1 MVTMGEAPMLK
12 RRTVLVADHD
22 AEVLHI
28 LEVNL
33 THANLKVISTR
44 DGAEA
49 LVKAYA
55 ERPDLILLD
64 DELPDLEVAE
74 VRRRLRDSPQTSR
87 IPVIVVGT
95 ESVEGI
101 SGAADSYVVKPF
113 EPKQVVAV
121 VKMCLKQIERAEN
134 INPLTSLP
142 NQTQLISE
150 LTGLI
155 GQDKTFA
162 AIYVDLD
169 NLKIFNKEYGFAQGD
184 RAIQLVAE
192 ILCEAVR
199 LFGNPDDLVAHL
211 GGDNFVVV
219 TTIPRARVICRK
231 IIADFD
237 SQIGTLYKSE
247 DLERGYIDYEGRLG
261 QREQCPIMN
270 LRAAVVSTARRMFR
284 HHLEVS
290 EVAAEQ
296 IDYLRRFPGSNCY
309 FDRHEVDIEAKQSLT
324 SSGIPYA
331 DREGLTA
338 SQKELAWV
346 AFLARELD
354 IPITLIKDGLERA
367 ESLSGEFTA
376 EQWNIMN
383 TIRENIGQLSCVA
396 EELGHLTRVEGD
408 TDSLLLAEADLRN
421 TFALIIQRV
430 AEVIEQRH
438 IEINIEWVGNIGQLC
453 IEARGLTQALFY
465 ALRSMIKFSAPGH
478 QVHIEVS
485 EKTKG
490 FVNIGLVNRHLQIP
504 RRELTVLLQGQL
516 EGIIGIAQ
524 QSDLWLAK
532 VSLQYVGGKLSVES
546 KKGEGTS
553 FTILVP
559 KKWCSSREEVN
570 SLLSAAETSRNEAQA
585 QLHKLSRLLSS
596 DVKQTPTPVKQS
608 LENLA
613 YKVQELLVLCNRSL
627 FLADSLSKRLED
639 QQDEL
644 LQQEVTQL
652 ATVEAILVGS
662 REIARSMHMDCVFDL
677 DSARRVAKY
686 ALTIANEFRLSRSER
701 QALHFA
707 ALLKDLWLV
716 SSPQD
721 MVEQTITPTF
731 EKAIALRVRFNPAL
745 KALQRID
752 FLAPALALVLQREEK
767 RNSGGYLS
775 SVEGASISL
784 GARILALADT
794 FESMTSGLLPLG
806 TLSPAVAAKKI
817 VADSGQRF
825 GSQVVGAFVRVWE
838 RKELSVVSNES
849 HWDIE

>member
-1 MVTMGEAPMLK
+1 
-12 RRTVLVADHD
+12 
-22 AEVLHI
+22 

-33 THANLKVISTR
+33 THANLEVISTPN
-44 DGAEA
+44 GAEA
-49 LVKAYA
+49 LVKAYT

-64 DELPDLEVAE
+64 DELPDLEVAA
-74 VRRRLRDSPQTSR
+74 VCRRLRDSPQTSR
-87 IPVIVVGT
+87 IPVIVISTDNVKGT
-95 ESVEGI
+95 Y
-101 SGAADSYVVKPF
+101 GAADKYINYVVKPF
-113 EPKQVVAV
+113 DPKQVVSV
-121 VKMCLKQIERAEN
+121 VKTCLKQIERAEN

-155 GQDKTFA
+155 AQDKAFA

-169 NLKIFNKEYGFAQGD
+169 NLKIFNKEYCFAQGD

-199 LFGNPDDLVAHL
+199 LFGNPDDLVAHH

-331 DREGLTA
+331 DPEGLTA
-338 SQKELAWV
+338 LQKELAWV

-383 TIRENIGQLSCVA
+383 TIRENISQVSRVA
-396 EELGHLTRVEGD
+396 EELTHLTSGKWV
-408 TDSLLLAEADLRN
+408 TDNLLLEEADLRN
-421 TFALIIQRV
+421 TFAWIMQRV
-430 AEVIEQRH
+430 SEVIEERQ
-438 IEINIEWVGNIGQLC
+438 IELNIKWVGDIGRLC
-453 IEARGLTQALFY
+453 VEARTLAQALFY
-465 ALRSMIKFSAPGH
+465 ALRSVIKFSTPGH
-478 QVHIEVS
+478 QVYIEVS

-490 FVNIGLVNRHLQIP
+490 FVTIEFVNRGLQIS
-504 RRELTVLLQGQL
+504 RRELAVLLQGQL
-516 EGIIGIAQ
+516 EGVVGVGQ

-532 VSLQYVGGKLSVES
+532 VMLQHLGGRLSVQS
-546 KKGEGTS
+546 KKGEGTF

-585 QLHKLSRLLSS
+585 QLHELSRLFSP
-596 DVKQTPTPVKQS
+596 DVKQMPPMVKQS
-608 LENLA
+608 LESLG
-613 YKVQELLVLCNRSL
+613 YKVQELLLLCNRSL
-627 FLADSLSKRLED
+627 FLADEFSERLET

-644 LQQEVTQL
+644 LQQEVAQL

-662 REIARSMHMDCVFDL
+662 REIARAMRVDYLFDL
-677 DSARRVAKY
+677 DSARRVARY
-686 ALTIANEFRLSRSER
+686 TLTIANEFRLSRIER

-707 ALLKDLWLV
+707 ALLKDLGLV
-716 SSPQD
+716 SFPND
-721 MVEQTITPTF
+721 MLEQKITPNF
-731 EKAIALRVRFNPAL
+731 EKAVALGVRFKPAW
-745 KALQRID
+745 KALQRIN
-752 FLAPALALVLQREEK
+752 FLAPALALVLQSYEK
-767 RNSGGYLS
+767 RNRGGHVLKS
-775 SVEGASISL
+775 KGANIPL
-784 GARILALADT
+784 GARILALAEA
-794 FESMTSGLLPLG
+794 FESMTSGM
-806 TLSPAVAAKKI
+806 SPQGALAPSVAVENLA
-817 VADSGQRF
+817 ADSGQRF
-825 GSQVVGAFVRVWE
+825 DPDVVGAFVRAWE
-838 RKELSVVSNES
+838 RKEISVVSSES